1 MFLKD
6 QTSLQLKLIKEGHGY
21 KIGFYLR
28 INFVRVFIIYELVN
42 KYYPEVFY
50 FFFKYRGSSAV
61 QCNDCSYCCHS

>member
-21 KIGFYLR
+21 NIGFYLR
-28 INFVRVFIIYELVN
+28 INFVHVFIIYELVN

-50 FFFKYRGSSAV
+50 FFF
-61 QCNDCSYCCHS
+61 